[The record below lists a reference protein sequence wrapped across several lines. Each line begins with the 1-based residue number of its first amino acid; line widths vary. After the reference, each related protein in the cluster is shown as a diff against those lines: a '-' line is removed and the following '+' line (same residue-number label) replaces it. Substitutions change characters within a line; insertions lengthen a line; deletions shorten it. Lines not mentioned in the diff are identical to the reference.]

1 MKRITTLCAAFSI
14 VLGLITLNY
23 TAPLITKGTAVIYS
37 MTEDGKNGNKPL
49 TTVVP
54 DDLTNRQQN
63 LLNFAYEIARA
74 DGYKHPSF
82 LQGILMQESRGCSVK
97 NFRVAGL
104 TNKSGDRYFGC
115 GQLKLSAA
123 KAVLRQY
130 PELWKYLDSRTDEEL
145 QARLILDDQFN
156 IRISSKYC
164 LMMGINEN
172 PSRAITAYNVGPGGV
187 KNVNYETF
195 GYTNSVKSYSEKI
208 SRHHKRSKNIQAKTD
223 DLQSKSKYP
232 VLLAR
237 DP

>member
-1 MKRITTLCAAFSI
+1 MKIITTICVALSI
-14 VLGLITLNY
+14 VLGLATLNY

-63 LLNFAYEIARA
+63 LLNFAYETAKA

-82 LQGILMQESRGCSVK
+82 LQGILMQESRACSVK

-104 TNKSGDRYFGC
+104 TNKAGDRYFGC
-115 GQLKLSAA
+115 GQLKLATA
-123 KAVLRQY
+123 KAVLKQY
-130 PELWKYLDSRTDEEL
+130 PALWRYLDSRTDEEI
-145 QARLILDDQFN
+145 QARLILDDEFN
-156 IRISSKYC
+156 IRVSSKYC

-172 PSRAITAYNVGPGGV
+172 PSRAITAYNVGPAGV
-187 KNVNYETF
+187 KNVDYETF
-195 GYTNSVKSYSEKI
+195 DYTNSVKHYSEKV
-208 SRHHKRSKNIQAKTD
+208 HHRKNIQAKTD
-223 DLQSKSKYP
+223 ELQSKSKYP